1 MCGYSARQA
10 NEIEIFGW
18 TLVLV
23 HHIFVPNLRHFEF
36 ITNPGMSSCAR
47 GVLQPGLHATSCL
60 LTYIDQKFV
69 KRVREKSRSCI
80 VCFTSKTFRQDPRL
94 SSNMYSLHCRRKD
107 HHWDTAIT
115 DTAETEL
122 EIGATEYSEHY

>member
-1 MCGYSARQA
+1 MCSYSVRQA

-18 TLVLV
+18 TLALV
-23 HHIFVPNLRHFEF
+23 HHISVPNHRHFEF

-47 GVLQPGLHATSCL
+47 GVLQLGLHATSCL
-60 LTYIDQKFV
+60 LTYINQKFV

-80 VCFTSKTFRQDPRL
+80 VSFTSKTFRQDPRL
-94 SSNMYSLHCRRKD
+94 SNNMYTLHCRGKD
-107 HHWDTAIT
+107 HHRDTAIT

-122 EIGATEYSEHY
+122 EIGATEYSEH

>member
-1 MCGYSARQA
+1 
-10 NEIEIFGW
+10 
-18 TLVLV
+18 
-23 HHIFVPNLRHFEF
+23 
-36 ITNPGMSSCAR
+36 MSSCAR

>member
-1 MCGYSARQA
+1 
-10 NEIEIFGW
+10 
-18 TLVLV
+18 
-23 HHIFVPNLRHFEF
+23 
-36 ITNPGMSSCAR
+36 MSSCAR

-60 LTYIDQKFV
+60 PTYIDQKFV
-69 KRVREKSRSCI
+69 KRVHEKSRSCI
-80 VCFTSKTFRQDPRL
+80 VCITSKVFRQDPRL

-122 EIGATEYSEHY
+122 EIGATEYTEHY